1 MVYLPGRKMKISI
14 IGGAGYVGSSLV
26 PHLLKKGHVVT
37 VFDTFW
43 YGDYLGTHPKLTKI
57 KGDMRDSKAMMSAL
71 KGQEAVIHLACVSND
86 PSFDLNPKLGRSINY
101 DCFKNILSMVNEAE
115 VNRFVYASS
124 SSVYGVKLE
133 DQVTEGMVCAPLTDY
148 SKFKLACEFE
158 LKAFGTGGSWTIV
171 RPATVCGY
179 SPRMRF
185 DLIVNILT
193 LDAIKKKKMTVHG
206 GFQMRPNLN
215 IKDMVRAYE
224 TIILAPEAKVNEKT
238 YNVGGENMNLE
249 IIAHTIRDALRDK
262 DIEIV
267 REHSRDERSYKIN
280 SDLIK
285 RELGFEPERRLH
297 GAVNSIKDAI
307 EFDLLLDPTN
317 NPDFYN
323 IKKMKELG
331 LS

>member
-1 MVYLPGRKMKISI
+1 MKISI

-26 PHLLKKGHVVT
+26 PYLLKRGHEVS

-43 YGDYLGTHPKLTKI
+43 YGDYLGNHPKLTKFS
-57 KGDMRDSKAMMSAL
+57 GDMRDSKKLMKAL

-86 PSFDLNPKLGRSINY
+86 PSFDLNPKLGKSINY
-101 DCFKNILSMVNEAE
+101 DCFKNILSLVNEAE
-115 VNRFVYASS
+115 VNRFIYASS

-133 DQVTEGMVCAPLTDY
+133 TNVTEDMRCEPLTDY
-148 SKFKLACEFE
+148 SKFKFACELE

-215 IKDMVRAYE
+215 IKDMCRAYE
-224 TIILAPEAKVNEKT
+224 EILLAPEAKVNEKT

-249 IIAHTIRDALRDK
+249 IIAHTVRDALKNK
-262 DIEIV
+262 DIEIIM
-267 REHSRDERSYKIN
+267 EPSKDSRSYHIN
-280 SDLIK
+280 SDFIK
-285 RELGFEPERRLH
+285 RDLGFESERKLH
-297 GAVNSIKDAI
+297 GAVNSIKDAL
-307 EFDLLLDPTN
+307 EFDLLKDPLTN
-317 NPDFYN
+317 SDFYN
-323 IKKMKELG
+323 IKKMRELG
-331 LS
+331 L